1 MDKKNNSFKKLGK
14 HLVRTSITLL
24 DSLFNDNSEQQ
35 QLIEKHREQL
45 LDASRRKALVVL
57 QLKTKKVAHFETVVG
72 YVTTKRSIDEQV
84 VIKIQNNL
92 QQLRI
97 VALRDIEKVSVLD
110 TKNKHKLIA
119 K

>member
-1 MDKKNNSFKKLGK
+1 MDKKTKSFKKLGR

-24 DSLFNDNSEQQ
+24 DGLFNDDLEQLQ
-35 QLIEKHREQL
+35 AIEMHRNQLI
-45 LDASRRKALVVL
+45 DAARRKALVVL
-57 QLKTKKVAHFETVVG
+57 QLKTKKVAQFETVVG
-72 YVTTKRSIDEQV
+72 FVTTKRKIDQQV

-97 VALRDIEKVSVLD
+97 IALQDIEKVSVLD
-110 TKNKHKLIA
+110 TKTKHKLIA